1 MLSYSIDQIT
11 SFSWLYMLMNRNIP
25 IIGKSNLIY
34 LLKIP
39 PTIRSSF
46 LVLKNESVNTNPL
59 KLKNKSTQNSP
70 SIHRLNFLTIYSQK
84 GN

>member
-1 MLSYSIDQIT
+1 
-11 SFSWLYMLMNRNIP
+11 MNRKIP
-25 IIGKSNLIY
+25 IIGNSNLIY

-39 PTIRSSF
+39 PTIRSCF
-46 LVLKNESVNTNPL
+46 LVLKNESVSTNPL

>member
-25 IIGKSNLIY
+25 IIGNSNLIY

-70 SIHRLNFLTIYSQK
+70 STHILNVLIIYSQK

>member
-1 MLSYSIDQIT
+1 
-11 SFSWLYMLMNRNIP
+11 MNRKIP
-25 IIGKSNLIY
+25 MIGNSNLIY

-39 PTIRSSF
+39 PTIRSCF